1 MWFNKQN
8 VGSSISMEPLP
19 NMDDKNLIGVA
30 CCTTFVAHDDPTSLG
45 TRSKPRITLGLKNR
59 PNVFIPYIPLLL
71 EKDLVTVGLDH
82 LLLIF
87 YSKAEFIH
95 FASPGIELVAD
106 VSQPPGLHFE
116 IKSCGYHWIYKE
128 DLEQLNPQMMYTGN
142 SSVQPYY

>member
-1 MWFNKQN
+1 MD
-8 VGSSISMEPLP
+8 PLP

-45 TRSKPRITLGLKNR
+45 STICHPRIQLGLR
-59 PNVFIPYIPLLL
+59 IRHVGRFPYIPLLL

-87 YSKAEFIH
+87 YSKAKFIH